1 MAKKE
6 GNGSAANRATKRR
19 RDSSASVAL
28 LVSAALLS
36 LVRCSEAFVL
46 VPLAAHRVFT
56 TAPPLAPEATH
67 SSSSSSRRRIPMRR
81 DARRE
86 RMATLG
92 KVRWQQPVE
101 SGRGA
106 SLVAAGRGAWG

>member
-1 MAKKE
+1 MAKEE
-6 GNGSAANRATKRR
+6 GKASVANRATKRR
-19 RDSSASVAL
+19 RGSSASVAL
-28 LVSAALLS
+28 LASAALLS
-36 LVRCSEAFVL
+36 LVRCSEAFL
-46 VPLAAHRVFT
+46 LPPAAHGAFT
-56 TAPPLAPEATH
+56 IAQPLAPEATH
-67 SSSSSSRRRIPMRR
+67 SSSSSSSSSRVPMRR

-106 SLVAAGRGAWG
+106 SLVAAG